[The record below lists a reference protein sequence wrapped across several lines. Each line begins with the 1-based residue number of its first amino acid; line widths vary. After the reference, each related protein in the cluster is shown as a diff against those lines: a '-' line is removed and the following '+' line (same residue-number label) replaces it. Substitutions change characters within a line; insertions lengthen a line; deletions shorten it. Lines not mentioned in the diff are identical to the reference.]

1 MTDREGPPVLEQ
13 PAPKN
18 RKNLILRLAGSLVAA
33 GLLIFWL
40 VQNWSEV
47 SSAFQRVGWDGFALA
62 LGLTLVSRFSTVGR
76 WHTLLRSADV
86 PIRPRQS
93 IQLTFAGLFAANFLP
108 TTVGGDLVRFAGGV
122 KWGFDAAVVAASL
135 VADRLVG
142 MAGMATALPLGVFQV
157 LRTPLPAATGAVG
170 GLSAGVMPA
179 ALRKGVGWGW
189 QKLGKLWASLLHA
202 LRLWLARPRSL
213 LLAYLFTWG
222 HMLSVFFSVS
232 ILFNRM
238 GEAIPFWL
246 VAGCWALSY
255 FPTLLP
261 ISINGLGVQELTLTF
276 FFVNYGGVV
285 LPSALAMAAL
295 MRLLPALASL
305 PGAFFVPG
313 LLTNGGVQSKKIEPL
328 SHGGTEIKRK

>member
-1 MTDREGPPVLEQ
+1 MNDPESLPVAAQ

-18 RKNLILRLAGSLVAA
+18 RKNTLLRLVGSLVAA

-47 SSAFQRVGWDGFALA
+47 SSALQKVGWDGFLLA

-86 PIRPRQS
+86 PIRLRQS

-122 KWGFDAAVVAASL
+122 KWGFNGAVVAASL

-142 MAGMATALPLGVFQV
+142 MAGMATALPLGLFQV
-157 LRTPLPAATGAVG
+157 MRTPLP
-170 GLSAGVMPA
+170 PA
-179 ALRKGVGWGW
+179 AGGAAWLAAAALPVSLRRAADWGRK
-189 QKLGKLWASLLHA
+189 QLSKLWTSLLHA
-202 LRLWLARPRSL
+202 LRLWLARPKSL
-213 LLAYLFTWG
+213 LVAYLFTWG
-222 HMLSVFFSVS
+222 HMLSVFLSVS
-232 ILFNRM
+232 LLFNRI

-261 ISINGLGVQELTLTF
+261 VSINGLGVQELTLTF
-276 FFVNYGGVV
+276 FFVNYGGVS
-285 LPSALAMAAL
+285 LPAALAVAAL
-295 MRLLPALASL
+295 MRLLPAVASL

-313 LLTNGGVQSKKIEPL
+313 LLANDGKYNHRDAETQSL
-328 SHGGTEIKRK
+328 NQKRQ